1 MAYLGK
7 GLGSLT
13 TANITV
19 DTMTGNGSATTMT
32 ITLAKGVNSV
42 NDISAYVSG
51 VMQRPGTDYTL
62 SGSTL
67 TFTTAPANGLK
78 VVAISHGDS
87 YLDNVAD
94 ATVITESFADGAVT
108 DVKVGSLSASKLTGA
123 LPAGSAAN
131 LTNLNAAQLTGAL
144 PAMATGNLT
153 GITSYTKS
161 ASDPVVTTNPSGGVG
176 TLWVNSSSGE
186 VYSCT
191 DATAGE
197 NVWTN
202 VGGGSGDI
210 QPYHGWGSNY
220 AFSSNGSGATQGWGN
235 TNTIDK
241 FAFNSS
247 ANATDVG
254 DSQLA
259 RRNSGGA
266 FSTTHGYNA
275 GGGGSAS
282 VIDKYAFASNGNAT
296 VVGNLTS
303 GSQAETGTG
312 CSSETYGYA
321 AGGDPT
327 ASSNKI
333 HKYAFASDANATN
346 VGLLTTIGR
355 TDRPAM
361 TQSTTYG
368 YCQGGGS
375 SYVIDKWSFASD
387 GNATNV
393 GVLNSGFGSTTTCA
407 GVSSSTVGHTC
418 GGGAMAS
425 RSSKIEKHSF
435 ASDGDAT
442 NVGSLTL
449 QEGKNGGYGT
459 SSQTHGH
466 VAGGSQ
472 ANGTSASGDSV
483 NKFSF
488 SSDAIAVDTTQN
500 LTLGRGLGGAA
511 QY

>member
-1 MAYLGK
+1 MATQK
-7 GLGSLT
+7 
-13 TANITV
+13 
-19 DTMTGNGSATTMT
+19 
-32 ITLAKGVNSV
+32 
-42 NDISAYVSG
+42 VSD
-51 VMQRPGTDYTL
+51 VL
-62 SGSTL
+62 
-67 TFTTAPANGLK
+67 
-78 VVAISHGDS
+78 IDS
-87 YLDNVAD
+87 FP
-94 ATVITESFADGAVT
+94 S
-108 DVKVGSLSASKLTGA
+108 SKLTGA
-123 LPAGSAAN
+123 MPALDGSAI
-131 LTNLNAAQLTGAL
+131 TGA
-144 PAMATGNLT
+144 GDNV
-153 GITSYTKS
+153 TKS
-161 ASDPVVTTNPSGGVG
+161 ASDPLVTTNPSGGVSHI
-176 TLWVNSSSGE
+176 WVNTTSGE
-186 VYSCT
+186 IYACT
-191 DATAGE
+191 DATTDA

-202 VGGGSGDI
+202 LGAGTGDI

-220 AFSSNGSGATQGWGN
+220 GYSCNGSGASQGWGN

-247 ANATDVG
+247 SHATDVG

-275 GGGGSAS
+275 GGGGAAS
-282 VIDKYAFASNGNAT
+282 VIDKYAFAVDGDAT

-303 GSQAETGTG
+303 GSQAETGSG
-312 CSSETYGYA
+312 CSSATYGYA

-333 HKYAFASDANATN
+333 HKYAFASDGNATD
-346 VGLLTTIGR
+346 VGLLTTTGR
-355 TDRPAM
+355 TDKPSM
-361 TQSTTYG
+361 TQSTTHG

-375 SYVIDKWSFASD
+375 SYVIDKWTFASD

-393 GVLNSGFGSTTTCA
+393 GVLNSAFGATTTCA
-407 GVSSSTVGHTC
+407 GVSSSTFGHTC
-418 GGGAMAS
+418 GGGSMAS

-442 NVGSLTL
+442 NVASLTL

-466 VAGGSQ
+466 VSGGSQ

-500 LTLGRGLGGAA
+500 LIYGRGLGGSS